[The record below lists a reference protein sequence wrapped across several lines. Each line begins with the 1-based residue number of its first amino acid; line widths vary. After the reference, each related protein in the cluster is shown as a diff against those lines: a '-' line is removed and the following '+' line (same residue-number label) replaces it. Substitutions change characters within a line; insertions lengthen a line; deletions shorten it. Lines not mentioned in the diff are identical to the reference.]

1 MLKSF
6 SFEDIF
12 HAQDTRWNYLIS
24 LIVIYQNQID
34 NDCKNAKWN
43 QFDDS
48 SILSLYST
56 GV

>member
-12 HAQDTRWNYLIS
+12 HAQDTRWNYLTS